1 LKLTLLSRSYCHLC
15 DEMLAAVRPL
25 AAAHGMEVVVID
37 VDADPQLEAAHGD
50 RVPVLFLGTPE
61 GGRELCHFHV
71 DLPRVSEALAGFA
84 EDSAGRAA
92 VPKTC

>member
-1 LKLTLLSRSYCHLC
+1 MH
-15 DEMLAAVRPL
+15 AAVLPL
-25 AAAHGMEVVVID
+25 ATAHGVPLIVID

-71 DLPRVSEALAGFA
+71 DLPRVRAALREVA